1 MLFSYIYLLLIYLLI
16 NIYWYNYMAC
26 NILMKLMFK
35 NNYEK
40 NIHTYIFIRA
50 VNRLKNLIAINRMI
64 AMS

>member
-40 NIHTYIFIRA
+40 NIHTYIFIYLLSA
-50 VNRLKNLIAINRMI
+50 TLQCETDK
-64 AMS
+64 